1 MKKDKLLLKII
12 AVLCLLFGLCFSV
25 SAANHVEKIDV
36 EVILNED
43 GSAKITQIWE
53 GDFSEGT
60 ECFYE
65 FNAGDRLKIKD
76 FTVSLDGEKYTT
88 LEDWDVY
95 ATFWDKAYKCGLNYI
110 GRDTYEV
117 CWGISKLGTNRY
129 TVEYTVENVVVSY
142 AESDGFNFR
151 FINSG
156 MNTGPTDA
164 TIVIK
169 LYDGTVINDSNC
181 NIWGFGYSGTV
192 DFYDGMIIGVTDIP
206 MRSYDH
212 MTIMMELQKGI
223 LTPSYTTD
231 ETFDAV
237 REEAF
242 EGSYYDDYYG
252 NSSDDDL
259 KKIGLALIVAYTF
272 LGLAIFSSLK
282 LGKVLKKRAVKK
294 FAENCE
300 YNRDVPEE
308 DINVAYSLLYS
319 LGCCEESD
327 IISARILRL
336 IGQGVITP
344 IDYDNEGEKISKR
357 KVSFRI
363 NHVSDGQLEHCD
375 KKLYEILKAS
385 AGSDGILEPVEMKLY
400 CRDHPAVLRA
410 FLRRSQLSGEER
422 LDELRCS
429 KKGKYTR
436 VKHLST
442 TGTNMLT
449 DLCGLKKY
457 LLEFSLID
465 ERTVSDTYIWQEY
478 LVYASLFGIA
488 DKVADQLVKVNPQ
501 LEPQVSV
508 YRRDI
513 YFARTCRGYMYS
525 NMRKTEQAART
536 SAARGSGGR
545 ASFGGGGGFS
555 GGGGRGGTR

>member
-1 MKKDKLLLKII
+1 MKKGKLLLKII

-43 GSAKITQIWE
+43 GSAKITQVWE

-60 ECFYE
+60 ECYYE
-65 FNAGDRLKIKD
+65 FNMGDRLKIRD
-76 FTVSLDGEKYTT
+76 FKVSLDGEKYTT
-88 LEDWDVY
+88 LKEWDVY
-95 ATFWDKAYKCGLNYI
+95 ASFWDKAYKCGLNYI

-169 LYDGTVINDSNC
+169 LYDGTVIDDSNC

-192 DFYDGMIIGVTDIP
+192 DFYDGNVIGVTQYP
-206 MRSYDH
+206 MGSNDH
-212 MTIMMELQKGI
+212 MTIMMELEKGI
-223 LTPSYTTD
+223 LTPSYTAD
-231 ETFDAV
+231 EPFDAV

-252 NSSDDDL
+252 NSSNSGIDIGIFVMIVYASVFIIIFFGAGIT
-259 KKIGLALIVAYTF
+259 KIVRKM
-272 LGLAIFSSLK
+272 K
-282 LGKVLKKRAVKK
+282 LRKIEKT
-294 FAENCE
+294 CQ
-300 YNRDVPEE
+300 YNRDVPKE
-308 DINVAYSLLYS
+308 DINVAYSLLNS
-319 LGCCEESD
+319 LGGCKEED

-344 IDYDNEGEKISKR
+344 IDSENEGRIIGKG

-363 NHVSDGQLEHCD
+363 NPVNDGQLEHCD

-385 AGSDGILEPVEMKLY
+385 AGSDGILEPVEMKVY

-429 KKGKYTR
+429 KKGKYTS

-442 TGTNMLT
+442 TGTNMLNE
-449 DLCGLKKY
+449 LYGLKKY

-478 LVYASLFGIA
+478 LVYATLFGIA

-501 LEPQVSV
+501 LETQVNV

-525 NMRKTEQAART
+525 NMRKTEQAARAR
-536 SAARGSGGR
+536 AAGGSGGR
-545 ASFGGGGGFS
+545 VSFGGGGGFS
-555 GGGGRGGTR
+555 GGGARGGTR

>member
-1 MKKDKLLLKII
+1 MKKGKLLFKIL

-43 GSAKITQIWE
+43 GSAKITQVWE

-76 FTVSLDGEKYTT
+76 FKVSLDGEKYTT
-88 LEDWDVY
+88 LKEWDVY
-95 ATFWDKAYKCGLNYI
+95 ASFWDKAYKCGLNYI

-117 CWGISKLGTNRY
+117 CWGISKLGTNKY
-129 TVEYTVENVVVSY
+129 TIEYTVENVVVSY

-192 DFYDGMIIGVTDIP
+192 DFYDGMVIGVTDNPI
-206 MRSYDH
+206 RSYDH
-212 MTIMMELQKGI
+212 MTIMMELEKGI

-231 ETFDAV
+231 EPFDAV

-252 NSSDDDL
+252 ENSGSGIDIILVMIIAYASVFMIIFFGAGIIKRVRKLKL
-259 KKIGLALIVAYTF
+259 KKIE
-272 LGLAIFSSLK
+272 K
-282 LGKVLKKRAVKK
+282 
-294 FAENCE
+294 NCA
-300 YNRDVPEE
+300 YNRDVPKE
-308 DINVAYSLLYS
+308 DINVAYSLLYN
-319 LGCCEESD
+319 LGGCNEED

-344 IDYDNEGEKISKR
+344 IDDADGRTGYKG

-363 NHVSDGQLEHCD
+363 NPVNDGQLEHCD
-375 KKLYEILKAS
+375 EKLYKILAAS

-429 KKGKYTR
+429 KKGKYTS

-449 DLCGLKKY
+449 DLCGLRKY

-513 YFARTCRGYMYS
+513 YFARTCRRYMYS
-525 NMRKTEQAART
+525 NMMKTEQAART
-536 SAARGSGGR
+536 RAAGGSGGR
-545 ASFGGGGGFS
+545 ASFGGGRGFS